1 MLRQVLAPLLFLT
14 AVGHATTL
22 RVPETHSTIQSGIDA
37 AAPGD
42 TVLVAPGTYNGDG
55 NRDLDFGGK
64 DLTLRSSGGR
74 EITWIDCEGTDEDPH
89 RGIHLHS
96 GETTASV
103 IEGFTI
109 TGGRLPQDFNPSRGG
124 GVFLDHASATIVECT
139 IRDCSAWLGGGAATV
154 GPVEGDPVSL
164 TMIGCDVVDC
174 GDGSFTAGGAVY
186 NNHRTVFEAVDC
198 RFERNRALGSGGAL
212 RFNTNCHLSAT
223 RCSFSDNDLM
233 GRGNT
238 YGAGIHAYLSSL
250 DLNECT
256 IQNNTASGTSIGGG
270 IWFEGQPNQSYHANL
285 TNCVVTGNQ
294 AQRGGGIHVRH
305 YNTMDLRFSTV
316 SGNSADSLGAG
327 VDSFSYASIKASDSI
342 IWGNEP
348 DANQFYRGWQGALS
362 AEYCDIE
369 GGWDGDGNIDA
380 DPLLSDPASHDY
392 HLTDASP
399 CIDSA
404 GGDGETAIDMDG
416 DHRPQGDGYDMG
428 ADEYPVQSTCDLEVQ
443 LDDYPVSLMPGEKL
457 DFRASA
463 HNNCDQA
470 LGLDKATMT
479 ITGPAGLEQ
488 RLYSGRMITID
499 SGGEVG
505 ATVQLNVPASAPV
518 GTYEI
523 QVTIFREGTVIDSN
537 SFSLEITSVSGLS
550 MSVPGYR
557 VEWVVSAP
565 VGASGLAFGPSG
577 TDFEDHLY
585 IGAARNALGGEI
597 VRVDRKRS
605 LSTFANVSGLDHLT
619 FPPVD
624 GEFAMGLHWSWW
636 GNDTFWRLNFDGSV
650 VALASIDSNPG
661 FTGGVAFDRWGD
673 YGYQAFIT
681 GSTCSG
687 QVFSLAPSGVVE
699 DFADLGNVQLAGAE
713 YGPGSGSEFGTDLYV
728 SVHASAGPCRTSNGL
743 YHVSP
748 SGGTEAVSSSGL
760 FDIPFDLA
768 MSNTAAFGDM
778 MYLSDV
784 GRIIQISRDGTAMEF
799 AAGAGLW
806 TAVEF
811 DRQKVLGGGL
821 FALNEDGTV
830 YRIVAAGD

>member
-22 RVPETHSTIQSGIDA
+22 PVPETHSTIQSGIDA

-42 TVLVAPGTYNGDG
+42 TVLVAPGTYSGDG

-74 EITWIDCEGTDEDPH
+74 EVTWIDCEGTDEDPH
-89 RGIHLHS
+89 RGIYLHS
-96 GETTASV
+96 GETVASR

-109 TGGRLPQDFNPSRGG
+109 TGGQFPWGDLKTSRGG
-124 GVFLDHASATIVECT
+124 GILLENASATLVECT
-139 IRDCSAWLGGGAATV
+139 IRECSAWTGGGICAL
-154 GPVEGDPVSL
+154 GSYGDDPINL
-164 TMIGCDVVDC
+164 KMINCDIVDC
-174 GDGSFTAGGAVY
+174 GIGSFTSGGGLYTGAAAI
-186 NNHRTVFEAVDC
+186 EAVDC
-198 RFERNRALGSGGAL
+198 RIEGNHAAQNGGGL
-212 RFNTNCHLSAT
+212 FLNTHSELSAT
-223 RCSFSDNDLM
+223 RCSFSGNELI
-233 GRGNT
+233 GRGDT
-238 YGAGIHAYLSSL
+238 QGAGIRTFRGSMDL
-250 DLNECT
+250 DECT
-256 IQNNTASGTSIGGG
+256 IQNNTAGIKSRGGG
-270 IWFEGQPNQSYHANL
+270 IFHEGQRDEPYQANL
-285 TNCVVTGNQ
+285 TNCVVTGNR
-294 AQRGGGIHVRH
+294 ANRGGGIEVRND
-305 YNTMDLRFSTV
+305 NTMNLRFSTV
-316 SGNSADSLGAG
+316 AGNSGSPGAG
-327 VDSFSYASIKASDSI
+327 VASTAFAQVKAFDSI
-342 IWGNEP
+342 IWGNEG
-348 DANQFYRGWQGALS
+348 DGQIYTEYNGTLS
-362 AEYCDIE
+362 ARYCDIE
-369 GGWDGDGNIDA
+369 GGREGDGNIDA
-380 DPLLSDPASHDY
+380 DPLFSDSARDDY

-404 GGDGETAIDMDG
+404 GGDGETVIDMDG
-416 DHRPQGDGYDMG
+416 DDRPQGDGYDMG
-428 ADEYPVQSTCDLEVQ
+428 ADEYAVQPTCDLEVQ
-443 LDDYPVSLMPGEKL
+443 LDDYPVSLMPGEALK
-457 DFRASA
+457 FRASA
-463 HNNCDQA
+463 HNDCDQA
-470 LGLDKATMT
+470 LGLDKATLT
-479 ITGPAGLEQ
+479 ITGPAGLER
-488 RLYSGRMITID
+488 RLYSGRMIMID

-505 ATVQLNVPASAPV
+505 ATVQLTVPGHAPV
-518 GTYEI
+518 GTYDIE
-523 QVTIFREGTVIDSN
+523 VTIFREGAVIDSN
-537 SFSLEITSVSGLS
+537 SFSLELTSVSGLT

-830 YRIVAAGD
+830 YRIVAVGD